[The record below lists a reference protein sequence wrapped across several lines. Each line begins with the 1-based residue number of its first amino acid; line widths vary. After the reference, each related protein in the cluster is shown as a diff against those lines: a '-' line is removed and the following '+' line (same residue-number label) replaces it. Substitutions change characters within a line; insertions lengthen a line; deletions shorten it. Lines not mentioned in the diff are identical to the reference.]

1 VVDGL
6 DTLVNALE
14 AMRRDTRRFARRQ
27 RTWWRA
33 IPEAVWM
40 HPEDADG
47 IAKAVE
53 AFLTARPGE
62 ARESDPGAPRYSPP
76 EV

>member
-1 VVDGL
+1 VDGL
-6 DTLVNALE
+6 DTLVNALD

-33 IPEAVWM
+33 VPEAIWM

-53 AFLTARPGE
+53 SFLGPRGAAARAEHAPG
-62 ARESDPGAPRYSPP
+62 YSPP
-76 EV
+76 AG